1 MFIAIS
7 AAKLRKRIETTTKKL
22 NFMLLA
28 GQNTIFAERKH
39 TVMKKRYTFSTGE
52 SFEADL
58 EDLQRLLEQNRL
70 YLDNYSDVYSS
81 LEDDDYVARGNGF
94 CDRKYSDDF
103 IEGQMEKYAQ
113 RVKDLESWIAEWV

>member
-1 MFIAIS
+1 MA
-7 AAKLRKRIETTTKKL
+7 
-22 NFMLLA
+22 
-28 GQNTIFAERKH
+28 
-39 TVMKKRYTFSTGE
+39 MKKRYTFETGE

-58 EDLQRLLEQNRL
+58 EDLQRLLQQNQL
-70 YLDNYSDVYSS
+70 YLDNYADVFSS

-113 RVKDLESWIAEWV
+113 RVKEIEGWIEKWH